1 MHGPGLFF
9 VLLYPSVFT
18 YLYPFDSRRTLSNM
32 KIELATLNLGEITTE
47 QFLAQYWQKQPLLI
61 RNALPGFTG
70 PISPDELAGL
80 ACDEDIESRLVIEKG
95 GVTPWEVQH
104 GPFTPE
110 DFTSMPESH
119 WTLLV
124 QDAEKHVQDLY
135 ELIQPFRFIPDWR
148 IDDLMIS
155 YATDHGSVGPHKD
168 DYDVF
173 LLQGLGRRRWQIST
187 QPVSEDN
194 VIDNLELCIMKEFQA
209 EQEWVLEPGDLLYL
223 PPNVAHYGTAVGE
236 CMTYSIGFRAPRN
249 YELLHGF
256 LEHKLEKLLE
266 TGIARQTYRDP
277 DLAMQDDPAHI
288 STENIEK
295 LRTTIQ
301 DLLPKSPDEVDHWI
315 GKYLSKSKEHLA
327 IQTENQRLSRA
338 EFIALWQESQLLMR
352 NIAVRILYT
361 EEDDQCVI
369 YAYGCRYPVPA
380 KYREGI
386 STLCRKREISFVS
399 MSKWLDDELFANL
412 ICQFYNLGYL
422 YFE

>member
-1 MHGPGLFF
+1 
-9 VLLYPSVFT
+9 
-18 YLYPFDSRRTLSNM
+18 M
-32 KIELATLNLGEITTE
+32 KIELASLNLGEITTR

-80 ACDEDIESRLVIEKG
+80 ACDENIESRLVIEKD
-95 GVTPWEVQH
+95 GVTPWEVRH
-104 GPFTPE
+104 GPFTPK
-110 DFTSMPESH
+110 DFESLPENH

-124 QDAEKHVQDLY
+124 QDVEKHVQDLY
-135 ELIQPFRFIPDWR
+135 GLIQPFRFIPDWR

-155 YATDHGSVGPHKD
+155 YATNHGSVGPHKD

-173 LLQGLGRRRWQIST
+173 LLQGLGQRRWQINT

-223 PPNVAHYGTAVGE
+223 PPNIAHYGTAIGE

-256 LEHKLEKLLE
+256 LEQKLEKALE
-266 TGIARQTYRDP
+266 SGVANKTYRDP
-277 DLAMQDDPAHI
+277 DLMLQDDPARI
-288 STENIEK
+288 SSESIEK

-301 DLLPKSPDEVDHWI
+301 NLLPESPEEIDRWI
-315 GKYLSKSKEHLA
+315 GKYLSQSKEHLA
-327 IQTENQRLSRA
+327 IQAEKPELDIT
-338 EFIALWQESQLLMR
+338 EFITLWKDNSILMR
-352 NIAVRILYT
+352 NTAVRILYT
-361 EEDDQCVI
+361 EEINQCII
-369 YAYGCRYPVPA
+369 YAYGCEYPVAA
-380 KYREGI
+380 KYKEGI
-386 STLCRKREISFVS
+386 SILCSNREIAFAS
-399 MSKWLDDELFANL
+399 MSKWLDDEFFVDL